1 MSATDP
7 DIGILI
13 PGGKT
18 WSWCASVKETEHKV
32 KRGGGYHILLRK
44 LPYILIKKYYY
55 NIFFYEWI
63 SV

>member
-1 MSATDP
+1 MPAPDP

-32 KRGGGYHILLRK
+32 KRGGGYILLRK
-44 LPYILIKKYYY
+44 LPYILIEKYYY

>member
-1 MSATDP
+1 MSAP

-13 PGGKT
+13 PGEKT

-32 KRGGGYHILLRK
+32 KRGGYHILLRK
-44 LPYILIKKYYY
+44 LPNILIKKYYY